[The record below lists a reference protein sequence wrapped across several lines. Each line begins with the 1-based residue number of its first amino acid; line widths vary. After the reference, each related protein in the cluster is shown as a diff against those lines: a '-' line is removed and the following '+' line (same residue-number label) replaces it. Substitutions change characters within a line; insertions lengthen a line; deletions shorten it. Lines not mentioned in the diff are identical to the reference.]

1 MTAGPGDGAGPAH
14 DPAVASVI
22 DALHTWAEG
31 IRRQELSRAEGRWEA
46 LSDGDRRRIDALTRT
61 IVGGLLG
68 EPAARLRAGTA
79 GAEESVQSARYLFGL
94 EG

>member
-1 MTAGPGDGAGPAH
+1 MTAVPGEGAGTH

-22 DALHTWAEG
+22 DALQSWAEA

-46 LSDGDRRRIDALTRT
+46 LGDGDRRRVDALTRT
-61 IVGGLLG
+61 IVGTLLG
-68 EPAARLRAGTA
+68 EPAARLRAGSPG
-79 GAEESVQSARYLFGL
+79 GAQSLQSARYLFGL